1 MDASENS
8 GTPKSSIL
16 IGFSLIN
23 HPFWGTPSFAN
34 THITDT
40 TIDHFTKPST
50 SDWTGGRCSIFGP
63 LFHLCCQDD
72 LTELGSL
79 AKHPA
84 ANIIKSFGP
93 K

>member
-1 MDASENS
+1 MYNYRSNS
-8 GTPKSSIL
+8 NSIVQVVQTL
-16 IGFSLIN
+16 QAN
-23 HPFWGTPSFAN
+23 PSIYV
-34 THITDT
+34 HITDI
-40 TIDHFTKPST
+40 TINHFTKHST
-50 SDWTGGRCSIFGP
+50 SDWTGGVVRFLAP
-63 LFHLCCQDD
+63 LLHLCCQDD